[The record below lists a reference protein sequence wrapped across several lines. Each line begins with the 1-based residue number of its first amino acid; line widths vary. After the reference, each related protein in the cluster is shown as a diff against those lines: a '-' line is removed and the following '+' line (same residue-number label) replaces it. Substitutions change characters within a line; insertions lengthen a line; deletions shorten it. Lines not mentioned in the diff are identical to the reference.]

1 MKNSL
6 DVSATLVSRGFVN
19 KEIVVQ
25 LLISSRDSP
34 EEVVVDEQV
43 YTPSRPYEE
52 LVVKLKHTP
61 TEPGQYRIK
70 VRAVGQPTE
79 VAVRNNERPS
89 FLTVYDGGLRVLYLE
104 GNLGDEQRRDHFVSQ
119 NNNGLAMG
127 LRVGNW
133 KLQRYHEKFAKNHI
147 VERKLKKTKVPQFQL
162 FDRFSLCLRSM

>member
-1 MKNSL
+1 MCIRDSDPNVELLNAVETIAENQVPLFTVPFGLPADVGQLADIAITNLPDQHAVFVKNSL

-89 FLTVYDGGLRVLYLE
+89 FLTVYDGGLRVPYL
-104 GNLGDEQRRDHFVSQ
+104 
-119 NNNGLAMG
+119 
-127 LRVGNW
+127 
-133 KLQRYHEKFAKNHI
+133 
-147 VERKLKKTKVPQFQL
+147 
-162 FDRFSLCLRSM
+162 